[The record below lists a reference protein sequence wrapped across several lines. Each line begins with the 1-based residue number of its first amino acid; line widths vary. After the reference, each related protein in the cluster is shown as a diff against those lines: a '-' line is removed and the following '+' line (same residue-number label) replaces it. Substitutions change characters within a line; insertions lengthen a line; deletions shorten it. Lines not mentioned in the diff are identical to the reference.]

1 MAPNPTQ
8 RALSRNAPGGGGQGV
23 GGEENNVWPDS
34 DPRKRRKVRP
44 RRDRKGDGYYHRGP
58 YRGLPP
64 FDTYPERR
72 V

>member
-1 MAPNPTQ
+1 MNPTQ
-8 RALSRNAPGGGGQGV
+8 RALKRTAPGGGGQGV
-23 GGEENNVWPDS
+23 GGEENNVWPDG
-34 DPRKRRKVRP
+34 DPRRRRKLRP
-44 RRDRKGDGYYHRGP
+44 RRDREGTSHRKRGP